1 MSEPYIFADWLP
13 TNVFVYVSRF
23 SPALLTFAAVVTGI
37 IMLVG
42 LFGNLLTVVALLKCP
57 KVRNV
62 AAAFIIR

>member
-1 MSEPYIFADWLP
+1 MLDQFFAFIFFDDAIW
-13 TNVFVYVSRF
+13 FASRF
-23 SPALLTFAAVVTGI
+23 SPGLLTFAAIVTGT
-37 IMLVG
+37 IMVVG